1 MTEEA
6 QYWLG
11 MLVADGY
18 IGDKENTV
26 GLSLQ
31 EKDLEHLN
39 RYANFVE
46 TNIKSYLNKKFNI
59 MEYRAYF
66 KNKATNSW
74 LKSIGVTERKS
85 DNIKLLI
92 PLTNHILRGIIDGDG
107 YVRKGKGHIEIATQS
122 DNLRLQI
129 IEYLTSND
137 IHCTSH
143 VSTSVFIVGIYRKDS
158 IKKLYNL
165 LYNNA
170 SIFLERKKDRITA
183 TLI

>member
-11 MLVADGY
+11 MLIADGY

-39 RYANFVE
+39 KYANFVE

-59 MEYRAYF
+59 MEHRAYF

-74 LKSIGVTERKS
+74 LKSIGITERKS
-85 DNIKLLI
+85 SNIKLLI

-129 IEYLTSND
+129 VEYLTSNN

-143 VSTSVFIVGIYRKDS
+143 VSTSVFIIGIYRKDS
-158 IKKLYNL
+158 VKKLYNL

-170 SIFLERKKDRITA
+170 SVFLERKKDRITA